1 MKIQQLLCNFLHLH
15 LAYVLELDPDEHN
28 NLVSSLKAKNKL
40 SISLLNEPTALTN
53 VP

>member
-28 NLVSSLKAKNKL
+28 NLVSSLKL